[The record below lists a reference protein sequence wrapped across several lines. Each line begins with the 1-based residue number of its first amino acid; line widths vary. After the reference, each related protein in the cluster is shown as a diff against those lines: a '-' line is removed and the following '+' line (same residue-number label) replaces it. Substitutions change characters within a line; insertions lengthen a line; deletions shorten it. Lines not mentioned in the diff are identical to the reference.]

1 MENRTFNPDI
11 GHYNIQENILAS
23 IRNNRLPH
31 AYLFHGKE
39 GIGKDAFAIELA
51 KLLNCEKGPYYICQ
65 KCPSCIKIG
74 KLEHPDIK
82 FIFPVPATTS
92 AKPEVIAEAICDKAT
107 NPYKKITFAGKNTF
121 ISIETIRELKH
132 EAMFAL
138 YEGKKK
144 IYIITEAEEMRP
156 EAANALL
163 KILEEPPSNL
173 MIILVTSKIHR
184 IIPTIRSRSQLIRF
198 SPLEGDQIL
207 KIIQKYH
214 TDPPEHLANIIR
226 LANGNIKIAF
236 AFIEEDILEQRDR
249 AIDLLRKMVIIEK
262 SHELL
267 NLINEI
273 TSSRDRHSMVMIL
286 FFLLTWFR
294 DAVHF
299 QVDPEK
305 TDTLIN
311 MDLQKNIKGFVEGYP
326 NADYQNLI
334 THTQNAIC
342 ELDDPRNINPTLIFT
357 NLSIKLNCLIKD
369 RNTCLPN

>member
-1 MENRTFNPDI
+1 MENRAFNQEI
-11 GHYNIQENILAS
+11 GHFNIQENILTS

-31 AYLFHGKE
+31 AYLFYGKE
-39 GIGKDAFAIELA
+39 GIGKDAFAIESA

-65 KCPSCIKIG
+65 KCSSCIKIG

-82 FIFPVPATTS
+82 FIFPVPAITNT
-92 AKPEVIAEAICDKAT
+92 KPEVIAEAISDKAA
-107 NPYKKITFAGKNTF
+107 NPYKRITFTGKNVF

-132 EAMFAL
+132 EAMFTL

-144 IYIITEAEEMRP
+144 IYIITETEEMRP

-163 KILEEPPSNL
+163 KILEEPPNNL
-173 MIILVTSKIHR
+173 MLILVTSKIHR
-184 IIPTIRSRSQLIRF
+184 ILPTIRSRSQLIRF

-207 KIIQKYH
+207 KMIRKYH
-214 TDPPEHLANIIR
+214 PDPPEHLANIIR

-236 AFIEEDILEQRDR
+236 DFIEEDILERRDR
-249 AIDLLRKMVIIEK
+249 AIDLLRKMVVIEK

-267 NLINEI
+267 DLINDI
-273 TSSRDRHSMVMIL
+273 TSSRDRHNMMMIL

-299 QVDPEK
+299 KVDPTK
-305 TDTLIN
+305 SDRLIN
-311 MDLQKNIKGFVEGYP
+311 TDLQNNIKGFVEGYP
-326 NADYQNLI
+326 DADYQNLI
-334 THTQNAIC
+334 THTQNAIQ

-357 NLSIKLNCLIKD
+357 NLSIKLNRLIKGA
-369 RNTCLPN
+369 